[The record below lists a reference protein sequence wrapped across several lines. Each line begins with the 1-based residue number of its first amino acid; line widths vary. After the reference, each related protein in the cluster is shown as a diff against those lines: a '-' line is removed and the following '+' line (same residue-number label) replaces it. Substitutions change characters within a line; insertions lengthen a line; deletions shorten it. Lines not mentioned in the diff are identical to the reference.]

1 MIQNS
6 AVRNPAAELEG
17 MVLEGG
23 WKVGPLLPRNPNAT
37 GGTFCQ
43 CYKVRNENGE
53 EAFLKALDFQAAFT
67 KGTDFIQKIT
77 ILFNFERDLL
87 EICGRKG
94 MDRVV
99 RAIGSGSVLRNP
111 NNPFDLVPY
120 LIFEAATG
128 DIRLHL
134 DQEEDSKSIA
144 WKLRAIHHV
153 AVGLKQLHTSE
164 IAHQDLKPSN
174 VLVFY
179 VRDLLSVSKIAD
191 LGRASRSG
199 VPSPYDDDAW
209 AGDRSYAPPEIMYGY
224 LDPDW
229 SRRRIAADLYMLGGL
244 ISFIFVQ
251 TTSVASLLQN
261 LQLPFWPGNWGKSF
275 PEVLPYLMNAFSEAA
290 RLFDERIPEKLQPD
304 LRTLYEMLCNPD
316 PSKRVPRN
324 VPVNKNSLEKILSN
338 LDLLAARAEAGRYD

>member
-1 MIQNS
+1 MTQTS
-6 AVRNPAAELEG
+6 VTRNPATELEG
-17 MVLEGG
+17 IVLDRG
-23 WKVGPLLPRNPNAT
+23 WTVGPLLPRNPKAT

-43 CYKVRNENGE
+43 CYKVKNESGE
-53 EAFLKALDFQAAFT
+53 EAFLKALDFQTAFT

-77 ILFNFERDLL
+77 VLFNFERDLL
-87 EICGRKG
+87 ELCGRKG

-99 RAIGSGSVLRNP
+99 RAIASGSVQRDT

-128 DIRLHL
+128 DIRIHL
-134 DQEEDSKSIA
+134 DQAGDSKSIA

-153 AVGLKQLHTSE
+153 AVGLKQLHSAE

-199 VPSPYDDDAW
+199 FPSPYDDDAW
-209 AGDRSYAPPEIMYGY
+209 AGDGSYAPPEIMYGH

-275 PEVLPYLMNAFSEAA
+275 SEVLPYLANAFSEAS
-290 RLFDERIPEKLQPD
+290 RLFEEQIPEKLRPD
-304 LRTLYEMLCNPD
+304 LMPVYEMLCNPD

-324 VPVNKNSLEKILSN
+324 VSMNKNALEKILSR
-338 LDLLAARAEAGRYD
+338 LDLLAARAEAGRYN